1 MTAPSSPSATR
12 DEEQYPAPIDL
23 LTAEIE
29 KLKRETD
36 GGWSPDARSS
46 LARIEFFTRRVLVE
60 QIQSAESERAE
71 PIDSARWQA
80 IEWRWGSGT
89 VTLDCDE
96 KGFFRIQVEHAEAA
110 DEYVTGKDPADVLNK
125 LMKFD
130 AEHAEE
136 TTAPSAE
143 ARRIDYGSMWGFMR
157 SVLTQGAAIYQDF
170 AAGNLKDYEEYS
182 ARVDAAARER
192 DDELKSLPSA
202 TAATW
207 KPIATAPTDGTEILL
222 TQWSEQDGYGETD
235 FGSWGFIE
243 NSDADQQAIYGWL
256 SNYGRVDEPTHWM
269 EVATPDRSSQ

>member
-1 MTAPSSPSATR
+1 MRHGTAGQESATNSGK
-12 DEEQYPAPIDL
+12 A
-23 LTAEIE
+23 
-29 KLKRETD
+29 
-36 GGWSPDARSS
+36 
-46 LARIEFFTRRVLVE
+46 
-60 QIQSAESERAE
+60 
-71 PIDSARWQA
+71 
-80 IEWRWGSGT
+80 GS
-89 VTLDCDE
+89 V
-96 KGFFRIQVEHAEAA
+96 KA
-110 DEYVTGKDPADVLNK
+110 K
-125 LMKFD
+125 
-130 AEHAEE
+130 
-136 TTAPSAE
+136 TTALALVSLPAGAVPVAAPCAISGCQYGNAVPSAE

-269 EVATPDRSSQ
+269 EVATPDSGKADK

>member
-1 MTAPSSPSATR
+1 MTEPTRNAT
-12 DEEQYPAPIDL
+12 EQGA
-23 LTAEIE
+23 
-29 KLKRETD
+29 
-36 GGWSPDARSS
+36 PDAYLVTFREVKINGQKRICTFAS
-46 LARIEFFTRRVLVE
+46 LEPFAPEIRDPHIESRELIKATPLFMR
-60 QIQSAESERAE
+60 SERAE

-110 DEYVTGKDPADVLNK
+110 DEYVTGEDPADVLNK

-130 AEHAEE
+130 SEHTEE
-136 TTAPSAE
+136 AALPSAE

-202 TAATW
+202 IAETTEDAERYRWLRIRGAAL
-207 KPIATAPTDGTEILL
+207 AGTEAL
-222 TQWSEQDGYGETD
+222 EQGLVHRVGNLDE
-235 FGSWGFIE
+235 
-243 NSDADQQAIYGWL
+243 AIDNL
-256 SNYGRVDEPTHWM
+256 RR
-269 EVATPDRSSQ
+269 ADRSSQ